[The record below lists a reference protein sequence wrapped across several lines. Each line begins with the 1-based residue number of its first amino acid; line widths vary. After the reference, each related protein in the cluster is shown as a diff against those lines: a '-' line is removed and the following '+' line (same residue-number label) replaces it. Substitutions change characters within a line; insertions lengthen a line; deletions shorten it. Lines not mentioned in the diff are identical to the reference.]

1 MNVLKVGLG
10 SLYTTILLLLAIG
23 FNPSVDYRNNVV
35 PTPATPQETIAP
47 VKVEVATDD
56 VTITSDVVI
65 KSDNDAKLRTMANE
79 NSKQLPTDISGY
91 IPELNMW
98 CPHDSIEGGNDT
110 VGYGHKFTNKEV
122 KHGVVLIGGDEFP
135 ITECFTDASINLLF
149 EQDWEEANASRI
161 KWIGDDHPEEVNSVV
176 TEMAYQMGLPTL
188 QQFKKFKKAIEDGD
202 YQRAADEMLDSK
214 WAKQDSPERAEHL
227 SKIVRSLAA

>member
-23 FNPSVDYRNNVV
+23 FNPSIDYRYDI
-35 PTPATPQETIAP
+35 PQTPAPTQEVIAP
-47 VKVEVATDD
+47 VKV
-56 VTITSDVVI
+56 DVVEVVVEDVI
-65 KSDNDAKLRTMANE
+65 IEQDNSAKLRTMGNE
-79 NSKQLPTDISGY
+79 NSKQLPPDISGY
-91 IPELNMW
+91 NPELNIW

-110 VGYGHKFTNKEV
+110 VGYGHKFTNTEV

-135 ITECFTDASINLLF
+135 ITECFTDASINMLF
-149 EQDWEEANASRI
+149 EQDWEVANASRI
-161 KWIGDDHPEEVNSVV
+161 NWIGDDYPDELNGVV
-176 TEMAYQMGLPTL
+176 TEMAYQMGLPSL
-188 QQFKKFKKAIEDGD
+188 QQFKRFKKAIEDGD

-214 WAKQDSPERAEHL
+214 WARHDSPARAEHL